1 MLRRTLAVF
10 TALFLAVPPG
20 AYPSDAAADE
30 GHPGRMG
37 GPFFWGALT
46 LLNATI
52 LTSSIGDLRFYESQA
67 DEISGDGGDADAYWD
82 AASREK
88 LTIGI
93 AGLSLLFSLAGL
105 KGSLSSPE
113 PPPAEPLRAPA
124 AELPTPP
131 GPVQVLAL
139 ESRVRYDTLFTAAAD
154 ADSIASRPGG
164 VVLSAPPDSA
174 LPEPAA
180 PPATEPTA
188 PVIAAD
194 TLDGILASLGEPAPP
209 LPAEA
214 ESSGA
219 GVPAAQPA
227 EPAAEKPAEPAAAEP
242 AKPPVAGSAARAGE
256 EEPTFTLFPYGV
268 HVTSFRTQALAEKGE
283 AIWLKRGETVTIE
296 EDEIEGKGTWFRVL
310 IGNFRTAEE
319 AKAYAEAV
327 RSKYELD
334 YAQPQRRSGF

>member
-1 MLRRTLAVF
+1 MLRRTLAIF

-20 AYPSDAAADE
+20 AYPSDAAAE
-30 GHPGRMG
+30 TGRPGWMG

-52 LTSSIGDLRFYESQA
+52 LTSSIGDLGFYESRA
-67 DEISGDGGDADAYWD
+67 DEISGEGGDADAYWD

-113 PPPAEPLRAPA
+113 PPPTEPLHAPA

-131 GPVQVLAL
+131 GPVPVLAL

-154 ADSIASRPGG
+154 ADSIARRPGG
-164 VVLSAPPDSA
+164 VVLSAPADSA
-174 LPEPAA
+174 LQEPAA

-188 PVIAAD
+188 PGIPAD
-194 TLDGILASLGEPAPP
+194 TLGGILATLGEPAPSV
-209 LPAEA
+209 PAEA

-219 GVPAAQPA
+219 GVPAA
-227 EPAAEKPAEPAAAEP
+227 KPAEPAAAEP
-242 AKPPVAGSAARAGE
+242 AKPPVAGSAARAEE
-256 EEPTFTLFPYGV
+256 EEPTFTLLPYGV
-268 HVTSFRTQALAEKGE
+268 HVTSFKTQALAEKGE

-296 EDEIEGKGTWFRVL
+296 EDEVEGKGIWFRVL

-327 RSKYELD
+327 RSKYGLD
-334 YAQPQRRSGF
+334 YAQPQRRAGF